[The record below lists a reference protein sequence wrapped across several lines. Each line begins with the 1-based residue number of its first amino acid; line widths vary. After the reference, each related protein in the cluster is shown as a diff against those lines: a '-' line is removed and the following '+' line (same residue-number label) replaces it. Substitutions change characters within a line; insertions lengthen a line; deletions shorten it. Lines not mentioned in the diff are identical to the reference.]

1 MRNKIIFFVRH
12 GQSQLNFSNVRQG
25 ADGPLSEM
33 GRTQAAKAAELLAT
47 QKIDVMYASP
57 YQRAKETADIIA
69 ARLKKKV
76 KLCDL
81 LVERKNP
88 SEIIGHSL
96 EEKDIQAIVERFE
109 RSYHDDSLRIS
120 DEENF
125 LDLKLRAQKLTAF
138 LESRWSNR
146 ILCVTHGVFLK
157 MVASYMLLGDKV
169 TATDYVKLS
178 QLNPLHNAG
187 IVICLY
193 TKKLFKKGV
202 WHILIWDNT
211 LQRDVDWREADDIL
225 RSLGTTYQD
234 ISDIFG
240 VRYMEA

>member
-1 MRNKIIFFVRH
+1 MRHKIIFFVRH

-25 ADGPLSEM
+25 ADGPLSEA
-33 GRTQAAKAAELLAT
+33 GKGQAAKAAELLAT
-47 QKIDVMYASP
+47 QKIDAMYASP

-69 ARLKKKV
+69 ARLNKKIT
-76 KLCDL
+76 LCDL

-88 SEIIGHSL
+88 SEIVGHSL
-96 EEKDIQAIVERFE
+96 EEKDVREIVEKFE

-125 LDLKLRAQKLTAF
+125 IDLKVRAQKLTRF
-138 LESRWSNR
+138 LESRWSKR

-157 MVASYMLLGDKV
+157 MVASYMLLGEKV

-193 TKKLFKKGV
+193 TKPLFKPGV
-202 WHILIWDNT
+202 WRILIWDNT